1 MINLIVVTCTMEGPA
16 FGVDAD
22 SCFTPV
28 GLVLVITLWLRPW
41 DFWKSFQR
49 SFTIVEFR
57 SEFIV
62 RDQNLYM

>member
-1 MINLIVVTCTMEGPA
+1 MINLIVVTCIMERPV

-22 SCFTPV
+22 SCFRRV

-41 DFWKSFQR
+41 DLWKSFQR
-49 SFTIVEFR
+49 SFAIVEFR

>member
-22 SCFTPV
+22 SCFRRV
-28 GLVLVITLWLRPW
+28 GLVLVITLLRPW
-41 DFWKSFQR
+41 DLWKSFQR

-62 RDQNLYM
+62 RDENLYM